1 MQFHHSSESDQS
13 EAQAHNDPGFE
24 QVHRYLMYGLSLPER
39 AVRGTA
45 ALVGGA
51 INESAALLVPQA
63 FRDSTTYSKFVQEML
78 DMLNKDVGGVR
89 LPVEDAAAHVRG
101 DSDDP
106 AEDVAEED
114 VAEED
119 VAEEDVAEEDVADY
133 VAKKAVG
140 TFIDLAGMA
149 TFHLSPMT
157 MLAIVSDLAY
167 GSQAYLEELAV
178 ELKKEGVIGEESTIS
193 STAEL
198 LEVISKASAQ
208 TTASLDTPP
217 LSVEGLRET
226 IADTQSHLGKIDP
239 TKVMPQAE
247 LHRLWEDMHE
257 MANQNDASLLEI
269 SSTLT
274 VYSLNQVSTAT
285 KGALT
290 TVRVTGNLLDQHLF
304 DHYRQGLTKIED
316 EGVYGV
322 LAESSKPYLD
332 ALWYNFSDE
341 RPTLTEDVVSGKM
354 ISRIW
359 AWTSRLWARK

>member
-1 MQFHHSSESDQS
+1 MAFYHSSESDR
-13 EAQAHNDPGFE
+13 AAKRTLDDPGIE
-24 QVHRYLMYGLSLPER
+24 QVQRYLMYGLSLPER

-51 INESAALLVPQA
+51 INESATLLVPQA

-78 DMLNKDVGGVR
+78 DMLNKDVGGVKLR
-89 LPVEDAAAHVRG
+89 NQVDEVDKTAPTED
-101 DSDDP
+101 
-106 AEDVAEED
+106 DVAVDES
-114 VAEED
+114 AQ
-119 VAEEDVAEEDVADY
+119 EDVADY
-133 VAKKAVG
+133 VAKKTVG

-149 TFHLSPMT
+149 TLHLSPMT
-157 MLAIVSDLAY
+157 VLAILSDLAY

-198 LEVISKASAQ
+198 LEVISKASAE
-208 TTASLDTPP
+208 TTAKLDTPP

-226 IADTQSHLGKIDP
+226 IADTQSHLEKMDP
-239 TKVMPQAE
+239 TKVLPQAE
-247 LHRLWEDMHE
+247 LNRLWEDMHE
-257 MANQNDASLLEI
+257 MASQNNASLFEI

-290 TVRVTGNLLDQHLF
+290 TVRVTGNLLDEHLF
-304 DHYRQGLTKIED
+304 EHYRKGLVKID
-316 EGVYGV
+316 QQGVYGV
-322 LAESSKPYLD
+322 LAESSKPYFD
-332 ALWYNFSDE
+332 ALWYNFSQE
-341 RPTLTEDVVSGKM
+341 RPTITEDVVSGKM

-359 AWTSRLWARK
+359 AWIYGWRCRRKGT

>member
-1 MQFHHSSESDQS
+1 MQFHYPSESDQS
-13 EAQAHNDPGFE
+13 ETQAHDDPGIE

-78 DMLNKDVGGVR
+78 NMLNKEVGGVK
-89 LPVEDAAAHVRG
+89 LADKDASKVPETEGSNDDRNESAEAA
-101 DSDDP
+101 D
-106 AEDVAEED
+106 
-114 VAEED
+114 
-119 VAEEDVAEEDVADY
+119 EDVADY
-133 VAKKAVG
+133 VAKKTVG

-149 TFHLSPMT
+149 TFHLSPIT
-157 MLAIVSDLAY
+157 LLAIVSDLAY

-198 LEVISKASAQ
+198 LEAISTASAK
-208 TTASLDTPP
+208 TTANLDTPP

-226 IADTQSHLGKIDP
+226 IADTQEHLGKIDP

-257 MANQNDASLLEI
+257 MANQNDASLFEI

-304 DHYRQGLTKIED
+304 DHYRQGLVKIEE

-322 LAESSKPYLD
+322 LAESSKPYFD

-359 AWTSRLWARK
+359 AWICGWWRRK